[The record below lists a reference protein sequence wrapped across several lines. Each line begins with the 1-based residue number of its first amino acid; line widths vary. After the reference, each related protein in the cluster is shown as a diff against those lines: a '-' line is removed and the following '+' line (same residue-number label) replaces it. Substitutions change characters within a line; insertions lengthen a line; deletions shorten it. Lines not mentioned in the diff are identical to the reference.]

1 MMFGWKHI
9 ESTHQ
14 KISKKKKSPSGGREN
29 VMTKEKGV
37 PKTRGIEGSQKGEH
51 KLMRK
56 KWERSKENALM
67 RNERE
72 EES

>member
-1 MMFGWKHI
+1 
-9 ESTHQ
+9 
-14 KISKKKKSPSGGREN
+14 
-29 VMTKEKGV
+29 MTKEKGV

-67 RNERE
+67 RNKRE